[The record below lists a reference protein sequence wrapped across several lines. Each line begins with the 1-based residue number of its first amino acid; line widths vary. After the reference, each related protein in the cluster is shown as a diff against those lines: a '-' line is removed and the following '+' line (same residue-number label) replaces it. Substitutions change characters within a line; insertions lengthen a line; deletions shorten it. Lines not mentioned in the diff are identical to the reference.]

1 MRTLALAFLLA
12 VPAFAQ
18 DKLPD
23 VETRFGIPGNPRL
36 FPQTNPKQAVE
47 SAIKTVETN
56 RYDYLVAHVL
66 DAKYAD
72 GKIAERA
79 KQFEPGAEAD
89 LRAKRDEQKKDT
101 TINKQDQLPDDQA
114 AFAAAVKAEA
124 TLRGFR
130 QFTRDVQDKLTE
142 DPTLLKDLRRF
153 VREGEV
159 AADGAAATIAIKEL
173 KDRKVYLKQAEGRW
187 FVENRQADEKKD

>member
-1 MRTLALAFLLA
+1 MRSLALFALAA
-12 VPAFAQ
+12 VPLFAQ
-18 DKLPD
+18 DKP
-23 VETRFGIPGNPRL
+23 VEIEARFGVPGNARL
-36 FPQTNPKQAVE
+36 FPQANPKQAIE
-47 SAIKTVETN
+47 SAIKAIEAN
-56 RYDYLVAHVL
+56 RFDYLVAHIL

-89 LRAKRDEQKKDT
+89 LRAKRDAQKQDN
-101 TINKQDQLPDDQA
+101 TIKKQDQLPDDPT

-130 QFTRDVQDKLTE
+130 QFARDVQDKLGE
-142 DPTLLKDLRRF
+142 DPTLLKDLKRF

-159 AADGAAATIAIKEL
+159 AVDGASGTVALKDV
-173 KDRKVYLKQAEGRW
+173 KDRKVYVTQVAPRW
-187 FVENRQADEKKD
+187 FVENRQADEK